1 MLLNS
6 IGKMGVNS
14 TLLVN
19 ADCTRVDHALNSN
32 GKNGKGVV
40 PKESVST
47 LQQRSAKTS
56 ADSTKKDYVGIRWFP
71 CQKAQGK
78 TQGVRSQECLVGG
91 SNTVKY

>member
-1 MLLNS
+1 MLCNS
-6 IGKMGVNS
+6 IGKMGVNPA
-14 TLLVN
+14 LLIN

-71 CQKAQGK
+71 CQKAQAK
-78 TQGVRSQECLVGG
+78 NASLEAQIR
-91 SNTVKY
+91 